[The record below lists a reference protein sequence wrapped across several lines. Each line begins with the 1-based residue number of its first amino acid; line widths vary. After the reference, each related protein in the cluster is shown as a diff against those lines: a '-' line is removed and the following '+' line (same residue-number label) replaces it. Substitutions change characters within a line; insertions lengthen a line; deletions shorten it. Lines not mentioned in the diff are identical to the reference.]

1 MAATAAKQAKTA
13 KTSATAPA
21 SPTGPISLAYSVPS
35 TVAPSE
41 MATCCV
47 VTRTPEPA
55 PAWCAATPE
64 RAKRK
69 VGLTTQP
76 MAKPSRIINISAR
89 RSGTRGQVSS
99 MATERAVSMMPWP
112 TVPASTTRGPTR
124 PSSRDAA
131 RDAVPN
137 ATAIGTMAR
146 PAVSG
151 PKPRPRECDEV
162 APGTLLVL
170 ERLGNYPAV
179 VLNGRYDVLAYN
191 RAYEALVGD
200 LGSLCFDERNVL
212 WLIFTSPTMRELL
225 VDWEQVARTCVAR
238 YRARMAT
245 HASERAWR
253 GLVKRL
259 AAASEDFTRIWGEHE
274 VTGTDTTLKRFA
286 HAELGLLSYDAT
298 VYSCTERVGNR
309 FIAYTPADEVTTR
322 RTEDLINLV
331 PRALDCSP
339 AA

>member
-1 MAATAAKQAKTA
+1 MA
-13 KTSATAPA
+13 
-21 SPTGPISLAYSVPS
+21 
-35 TVAPSE
+35 
-41 MATCCV
+41 
-47 VTRTPEPA
+47 
-55 PAWCAATPE
+55 
-64 RAKRK
+64 
-69 VGLTTQP
+69 
-76 MAKPSRIINISAR
+76 
-89 RSGTRGQVSS
+89 
-99 MATERAVSMMPWP
+99 
-112 TVPASTTRGPTR
+112 
-124 PSSRDAA
+124 
-131 RDAVPN
+131 
-137 ATAIGTMAR
+137 
-146 PAVSG
+146 
-151 PKPRPRECDEV
+151 RECDEV

-212 WLIFTSPTMRELL
+212 WVIFTSPTMRELL

-286 HAELGLLSYDAT
+286 HAELGLLSYHAT

-322 RTEDLINLV
+322 RTEDLDQPGAPIPGLYPRRLG
-331 PRALDCSP
+331 PRARPPPPQPSIGAEGVSSSGCGRTSWLASP
-339 AA
+339 RDQFHLETNFTSRPISPRDQFHLETNFTSREATPRSVMLSL

>member
-1 MAATAAKQAKTA
+1 MAAEIDFEPVPDGEARRQELADFLRSRRERATPEHVGIVPGGRRRTPGLRREEVAQLAGVGVTWYTWLEQGRDIKASDQVLDAVARTFRLDRYEREHLFTLA
-13 KTSATAPA
+13 GSATAH
-21 SPTGPISLAYSVPS
+21 
-35 TVAPSE
+35 VA
-41 MATCCV
+41 
-47 VTRTPEPA
+47 
-55 PAWCAATPE
+55 
-64 RAKRK
+64 
-69 VGLTTQP
+69 
-76 MAKPSRIINISAR
+76 
-89 RSGTRGQVSS
+89 
-99 MATERAVSMMPWP
+99 
-112 TVPASTTRGPTR
+112 
-124 PSSRDAA
+124 
-131 RDAVPN
+131 
-137 ATAIGTMAR
+137 
-146 PAVSG
+146 
-151 PKPRPRECDEV
+151 RECDEV

-259 AAASEDFTRIWGEHE
+259 AAASEEFTRIWGEHE

-286 HAELGLLSYDAT
+286 HAELGLLSYYAT

-322 RTEDLINLV
+322 RTEDLISLE

>member
-1 MAATAAKQAKTA
+1 MGLAQNGAMADVMVAEMDFEPVPDGEARRQELADFLRSRRERATPENVGIVPGSRRRTPGLRREEVAQLAGVGVTWYTWLEQGRDIKPSDQVLDAVARTFRLDRYEREHLFTLA
-13 KTSATAPA
+13 GSATAD
-21 SPTGPISLAYSVPS
+21 
-35 TVAPSE
+35 VA
-41 MATCCV
+41 
-47 VTRTPEPA
+47 
-55 PAWCAATPE
+55 
-64 RAKRK
+64 
-69 VGLTTQP
+69 
-76 MAKPSRIINISAR
+76 
-89 RSGTRGQVSS
+89 
-99 MATERAVSMMPWP
+99 
-112 TVPASTTRGPTR
+112 
-124 PSSRDAA
+124 
-131 RDAVPN
+131 
-137 ATAIGTMAR
+137 
-146 PAVSG
+146 
-151 PKPRPRECDEV
+151 RECDEV

-200 LGSLCFDERNVL
+200 LGSLGFDERNVL
-212 WLIFTSPTMRELL
+212 WVIFTSPTMRELL

-259 AAASEDFTRIWGEHE
+259 AAASDDFTRIWGEHE

-286 HAELGLLSYDAT
+286 HAELGLLSYQAT

-309 FIAYTPADEVTTR
+309 FIAYTPADEVTAR
-322 RTEDLINLV
+322 RTEDLINVV
-331 PRALDCSP
+331 PRALACRP